1 MSCVGQWSR
10 EKRRRRRWER
20 WKELGLV
27 WFVFFFH
34 HSSLITLNTTPIW
47 HHYSIF
53 FTLFVGPILVTRCI
67 FFFPV
72 PKLIEP
78 SEKKKKKT
86 PEQIEPVKE
95 RRRRKKKKKNR
106 TANQEKKGKKKSK
119 VVKSY
124 GWVLFVGPLCLFNYN
139 IAIELWA
146 MKTENS
152 QNVFFV
158 SITHNSKIKKL
169 SDGNRVMTSQIT
181 FLLWVLLFLSY
192 EL

>member
-1 MSCVGQWSR
+1 MWVSGGEGREWSR

-78 SEKKKKKT
+78 SEKKKKK
-86 PEQIEPVKE
+86 PQNRSNQWKKEEEEKKKKRIEQPT
-95 RRRRKKKKKNR
+95 RRRK
-106 TANQEKKGKKKSK
+106 EKKSQKWSK
-119 VVKSY
+119 VMAGY
-124 GWVLFVGPLCLFNYN
+124 C
-139 IAIELWA
+139 
-146 MKTENS
+146 
-152 QNVFFV
+152 
-158 SITHNSKIKKL
+158 
-169 SDGNRVMTSQIT
+169 
-181 FLLWVLLFLSY
+181 LWVPYVCLITILPSSY
-192 EL
+192 ELWKLKIAKMCFSFP

>member
-1 MSCVGQWSR
+1 MN
-10 EKRRRRRWER
+10 
-20 WKELGLV
+20 L
-27 WFVFFFH
+27 
-34 HSSLITLNTTPIW
+34 
-47 HHYSIF
+47 
-53 FTLFVGPILVTRCI
+53 
-67 FFFPV
+67 
-72 PKLIEP
+72 
-78 SEKKKKKT
+78 KKKKNQNRPKWK
-86 PEQIEPVKE
+86 KE
-95 RRRRKKKKKNR
+95 EEEKKKKKNR

-146 MKTENS
+146 METENS

-181 FLLWVLLFLSY
+181 FLLWVPLFLSY